1 MLIFRYLAKYV
12 SFYIIKT
19 IFKRRIKK
27 WYYKLLCQLLQQLL
41 QLFNV
46 CSQERKKLLGLLLP
60 LFCFIGSIGIIVSQ
74 PAITNLISDGFT
86 NGSHYYSVTVEKDNS
101 QSQHIFQN
109 KNDKKNLLILLT
121 QNPQFLKKQKL
132 KGLRN
137 GICFQGNFFSL
148 QIYQLSFF

>member
-1 MLIFRYLAKYV
+1 MFHFIWLKPYLKGESRNGITNYYV
-12 SFYIIKT
+12 SYCNSFYS
-19 IFKRRIKK
+19 
-27 WYYKLLCQLLQQLL
+27 YSMYVL
-41 QLFNV
+41 
-46 CSQERKKLLGLLLP
+46 RKEKLLGLLLP
-60 LFCFIGSIGIIVSQ
+60 LICFIGSIGIIVSQ

-109 KNDKKNLLILLT
+109 KNDKKNLLIFLT

-137 GICFQGNFFSL
+137 GICF
-148 QIYQLSFF
+148 

>member
-1 MLIFRYLAKYV
+1 MFHFIWLKPYLKREARNGITNYYV
-12 SFYIIKT
+12 SYYNSFYS
-19 IFKRRIKK
+19 
-27 WYYKLLCQLLQQLL
+27 YSMYVL
-41 QLFNV
+41 
-46 CSQERKKLLGLLLP
+46 RKEKLLGLLLA
-60 LFCFIGSIGIIVSQ
+60 LICFIGSIGIIVSQ

-121 QNPQFLKKQKL
+121 QIPQFLKKQKL

-137 GICFQGNFFSL
+137 GICF
-148 QIYQLSFF
+148 